1 MGVLRFVHP
10 TVFVQRLRLTR
21 SNHPAP
27 RHDKMFGI
35 GLPEFIL
42 IAIAALIII
51 GPDRMPEMAKAVA
64 KAYVQLRKAGDDLTK
79 TVREI
84 EPGPLL
90 NDRQSYASKGKDAPK
105 PAEPAPSVEPH
116 LAVKGEGG
124 ENGGTKGTA

>member
-1 MGVLRFVHP
+1 MLGV
-10 TVFVQRLRLTR
+10 
-21 SNHPAP
+21 
-27 RHDKMFGI
+27 

-64 KAYVQLRKAGDDLTK
+64 KAYVQLRRAGDDLTK

-105 PAEPAPSVEPH
+105 SAESVPGVEPH
-116 LAVKGEGG
+116 AVVKDPGG
-124 ENGGTKGTA
+124 DNGGTKGTA